1 MIVKILVVVDN
12 AISLTPAV
20 DAFGIGRVV
29 QLIRNTSV
37 GTMNFNVTLA
47 VRQYPQTTNP
57 SPAPDE
63 PKYTGF
69 RFDQKEPDG
78 KNTIDLF
85 HEIWCFGFEPG
96 NKAGPDSDISLPEHL
111 PISDSEL
118 NILTQWM
125 NNRQG
130 GIFATGDHD
139 YLGASMC
146 SRIPRVG
153 TMRLWTNA
161 DGVPSRTGADRIDTN
176 RPSTP
181 GQADI
186 AGTPDVMPFANQSDV
201 VPQAIEWV
209 SWAKSIYIPNIVVR
223 RRPHPILCH
232 PKLGPIDLMPDHPHE
247 GRCFDTKINPAT
259 GQPEI
264 KLNGTY
270 NFNGNSGDEY
280 PTVGTIR
287 PTPTVI
293 AYGTTLPDP
302 PYNHEKGDSPYK
314 HFPMIS
320 AYDGH
325 RINIGRVVV
334 DSTWHHWLDL
344 NLTQI
349 ENAVDKTNWEKIS
362 RYFINV
368 AMWLTPKRISR
379 RAFSLY
385 LFQSHFGYLG
395 FREFSPASSVFTLG
409 SPLKYDLS
417 LIFSPCWVTDM
428 VMDHICLIRKDLCYR
443 LNDHYFEP
451 IPRPDPCLSCP
462 PLDLVEDAVLGG
474 MVLKTIEVI
483 KPISEQRD
491 RKPNPDQ
498 FEFEE
503 FEKQIVEGASHGLKE
518 LVSTLDRSLKYTR
531 DLFEETHG
539 NQSTQ

>member
-12 AISLTPAV
+12 TISLTPAF

-47 VRQYPQTTNP
+47 VRQYPQTTN
-57 SPAPDE
+57 SNPAPDE

-118 NILTQWM
+118 DTLTEWM

-186 AGTPDVMPFANQSDV
+186 AGTPDVMPFTNQSDV
-201 VPQAIEWV
+201 VPQAIE
-209 SWAKSIYIPNIVVR
+209 
-223 RRPHPILCH
+223 
-232 PKLGPIDLMPDHPHE
+232 
-247 GRCFDTKINPAT
+247 
-259 GQPEI
+259 
-264 KLNGTY
+264 
-270 NFNGNSGDEY
+270 
-280 PTVGTIR
+280 
-287 PTPTVI
+287 
-293 AYGTTLPDP
+293 
-302 PYNHEKGDSPYK
+302 
-314 HFPMIS
+314 
-320 AYDGH
+320 
-325 RINIGRVVV
+325 
-334 DSTWHHWLDL
+334 
-344 NLTQI
+344 
-349 ENAVDKTNWEKIS
+349 
-362 RYFINV
+362 
-368 AMWLTPKRISR
+368 
-379 RAFSLY
+379 
-385 LFQSHFGYLG
+385 
-395 FREFSPASSVFTLG
+395 
-409 SPLKYDLS
+409 
-417 LIFSPCWVTDM
+417 
-428 VMDHICLIRKDLCYR
+428 
-443 LNDHYFEP
+443 
-451 IPRPDPCLSCP
+451 
-462 PLDLVEDAVLGG
+462 
-474 MVLKTIEVI
+474 
-483 KPISEQRD
+483 
-491 RKPNPDQ
+491 
-498 FEFEE
+498 
-503 FEKQIVEGASHGLKE
+503 
-518 LVSTLDRSLKYTR
+518 
-531 DLFEETHG
+531 
-539 NQSTQ
+539 